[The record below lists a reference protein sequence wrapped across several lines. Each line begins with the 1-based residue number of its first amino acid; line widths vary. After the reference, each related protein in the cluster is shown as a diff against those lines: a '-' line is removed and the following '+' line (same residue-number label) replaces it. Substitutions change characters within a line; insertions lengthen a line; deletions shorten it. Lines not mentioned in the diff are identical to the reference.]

1 MSILCRLLFLFISI
15 LPLEY
20 VYAGIVLDRTRL
32 IYNAKDAESSFIVT
46 NKDINEVMIQS
57 WIESDS
63 ISSDNIPFIV
73 TPSLVRID
81 GEKQQK
87 LRLFYKGDGLPDDR
101 ESVLWMII
109 QEIPQ
114 KSKLENSILLAVR
127 QRIKMFYRPNKLNGS
142 QSIAAKRLE
151 FKLENN
157 KGNIYL
163 IINNKSEYHITI
175 AQSKIYL
182 SKGNGNNV
190 VTVENGMI
198 NPFEVRRIKLEK
210 TFNETKENIDI
221 EFDSINDFGGLD
233 RVKSSLVV

>member
-182 SKGNGNNV
+182 SKGNDNNV

>member
-1 MSILCRLLFLFISI
+1 MSILCRFLFLFVFI
-15 LPLEY
+15 LPLDS

-57 WIESDS
+57 WMESDS
-63 ISSDNIPFIV
+63 ISSDNIPFIL

-87 LRLFYKGDGLPDDR
+87 LRLFYKGDGLPKDR
-101 ESVLWMII
+101 ESVLWMIV

-114 KSKLENSILLAVR
+114 KSKVENSISLAVR

-142 QSIAAKRLE
+142 QSTAAKRLE
-151 FKLENN
+151 FTLEKN
-157 KGNIYL
+157 KDNVYL

-182 SKGNGNNV
+182 SRGNYNNV
-190 VTVENGMI
+190 IMVENGMI

-210 TFNETKENIDI
+210 SFNDTKEDTDI

-233 RVKSSLVV
+233 RIKSSLAV